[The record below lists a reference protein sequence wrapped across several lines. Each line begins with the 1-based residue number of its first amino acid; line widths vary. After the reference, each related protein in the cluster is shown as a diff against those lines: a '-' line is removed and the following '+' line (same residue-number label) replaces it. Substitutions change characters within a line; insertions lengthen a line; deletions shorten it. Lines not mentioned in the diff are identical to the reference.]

1 MKPIVGF
8 PPVFDSGSR
17 ILILGS
23 MPGEASLAAGQYY
36 AHPRNA
42 FWPLIAGV
50 LGVSMPVDYADRLA
64 MLQASGVALW
74 DVIARCKRQ
83 GSLDSAIVAD
93 TVCVND
99 FEGFFP
105 DCPLVDHVFFN
116 GTAAEAAFRRHVTPP
131 AGRILNMIRL
141 PSSSPAYASMTIR
154 EKHEAWMAIAKV
166 LKR

>member
-99 FEGFFP
+99 FEGFFRIALWLIMCFSMVQRP
-105 DCPLVDHVFFN
+105 RPLFAVMLLPLLDVFS
-116 GTAAEAAFRRHVTPP
+116 
-131 AGRILNMIRL
+131 I
-141 PSSSPAYASMTIR
+141 
-154 EKHEAWMAIAKV
+154 
-166 LKR
+166 